1 MEVDM
6 QVVRDTFNSI
16 KELFQHAI
24 ELLMLKVDEIRLILR
39 RHSPSQTYNGGRK
52 NISIFKY
59 KLRLLHNNL
68 KTKYYRIRF
77 NIAYKK
83 LLKHIKKER

>member
-1 MEVDM
+1 MEVDI

-24 ELLMLKVDEIRLILR
+24 ELLMLKVDEIRLMLR
-39 RHSPSQTYNGGRK
+39 RHSPSQLYNGERK
-52 NISIFKY
+52 NTNVFKY